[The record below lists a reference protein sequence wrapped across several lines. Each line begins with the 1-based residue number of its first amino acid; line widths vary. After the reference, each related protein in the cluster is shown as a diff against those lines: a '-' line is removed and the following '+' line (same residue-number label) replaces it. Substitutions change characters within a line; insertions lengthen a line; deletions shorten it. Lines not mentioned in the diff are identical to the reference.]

1 MRLVNAARKR
11 CDERKEVSR
20 EREEEKRKKKKRNYA
35 IAIFLN
41 FTGTQMRDNNV

>member
-1 MRLVNAARKR
+1 MNGRKFLAKGKKK
-11 CDERKEVSR
+11 KE
-20 EREEEKRKKKKRNYA
+20 KKKKRNYA